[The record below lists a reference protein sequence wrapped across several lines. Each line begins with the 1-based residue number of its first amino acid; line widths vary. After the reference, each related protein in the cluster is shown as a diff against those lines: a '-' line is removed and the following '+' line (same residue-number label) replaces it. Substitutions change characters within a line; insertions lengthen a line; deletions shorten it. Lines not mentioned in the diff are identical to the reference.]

1 MKAFISPFCCNNCL
15 AHAPFSLGRRI
26 EKITQENRHW
36 LQLYDRTFNSG
47 FDRWFQITWNKSS
60 RDLLYFHACKQ
71 FESMISYTCWIR
83 EVMIQKFHRLMFSI
97 CLLVADICKYVSSA
111 FSWLISSGVF
121 FGILVCLFC
130 STLWRYSPFSLYL
143 EFGRFF
149 LPRFLYL
156 CSTKLV
162 SEAIIHFTIEP
173 CEFCQFS

>member
-26 EKITQENRHW
+26 EKSRKKTATGCNYTTVRLTVVLIDGFKSHGINPVEVYCIFMGVNNSNQSSVT
-36 LQLYDRTFNSG
+36 LLNSG
-47 FDRWFQITWNKSS
+47 GYDSEIP
-60 RDLLYFHACKQ
+60 
-71 FESMISYTCWIR
+71 I
-83 EVMIQKFHRLMFSI
+83 SI

-121 FGILVCLFC
+121 FSILVCLFC